1 VTPVAAAD
9 YTGQPRFAG
18 TDARL
23 VEDVLAEYGELTQ
36 SCLQQY
42 LPVDEPRS
50 YLYELL
56 ADYPRRGGKRLRPS
70 LCIAMA
76 RATGAPVE
84 DAIPCAVSI
93 ELMHN
98 AILVHDDIEDA
109 SRTRRGAPTLH
120 ALHGAPLAINAG
132 DAMGLLSLRPL
143 KDNIH
148 RLGLATALRIFEET
162 ERMAW
167 ESTEGQA
174 LELGWQRDNRTD
186 VTEEDYLQM
195 VLQKTCWLGAIYPL
209 RVGCLIGARGRMP
222 LDPLI
227 RLGFFYGAA
236 FQIQDDLLNL
246 EAGPAYGK
254 EINEDLVEGKRTL
267 MIIHARR
274 HGTAD
279 ERRELTEF
287 LAWPREARSTAAV
300 ARIRAVI
307 ERSGAIDHAR
317 TVAAGLA
324 GAALC
329 EFDKYF
335 DGVPPSR
342 DLDFMRSLVTW
353 VVERSH

>member
-1 VTPVAAAD
+1 MDDA
-9 YTGQPRFAG
+9 GQQCFAG

-23 VEDVLAEYGELTQ
+23 VEELLAEYGELTR
-36 SCLQQY
+36 SHLEAY
-42 LPVDEPRS
+42 LPKNEPRS

-56 ADYPRRGGKRLRPS
+56 ADYPRRGGKMLRPS

-84 DAIPCAVSI
+84 DAIPSAVSI

-98 AILVHDDIEDA
+98 ALLVHDDIEDA
-109 SRTRRGAPTLH
+109 SGTRRGTPTLH

-186 VTEEDYLQM
+186 VTDEDYLHM

-209 RVGCLIGARGRMP
+209 RVGCLIGSRGRLP

-246 EAGPAYGK
+246 EGGAAYGK
-254 EINEDLVEGKRTL
+254 EIDGDLLEGKRTL
-267 MIIHARR
+267 MLIHALG
-274 HGTAD
+274 HGTD
-279 ERRELTEF
+279 GERRELTNF
-287 LAWPREARSTAAV
+287 LGRPRAARSPAAV
-300 ARIRAVI
+300 ARIRAVF
-307 ERSGAIDHAR
+307 ERSGAIHHAR

-324 GAALC
+324 GAALY
-329 EFDKYF
+329 EFDRYF
-335 DGVPPSR
+335 EGIPPSR

-353 VVERSH
+353 VLERSY

>member
-1 VTPVAAAD
+1 MDDVDQCCFV
-9 YTGQPRFAG
+9 G

-23 VEDVLAEYGELTQ
+23 VEDVLTEYGTLTQ
-36 SCLQQY
+36 SHLQAY
-42 LPVDEPRS
+42 LPTDEPRS

-56 ADYPRRGGKRLRPS
+56 ADYPRRGGKKLRPS

-84 DAIPCAVSI
+84 DALPTAVSI

-98 AILVHDDIEDA
+98 ALLVHDDIEDA
-109 SRTRRGAPTLH
+109 SRTRRGTPTLH

-132 DAMGLLSLRPL
+132 DAMGLLSLHPL
-143 KDNIH
+143 KDNI
-148 RLGLATALRIFEET
+148 RQLGLATALRIFEET

-186 VTEEDYLQM
+186 VTDEDYLQM

-236 FQIQDDLLNL
+236 FQIQDDLLSL
-246 EAGPAYGK
+246 EPGPAYGK
-254 EINEDLVEGKRTL
+254 EVNEDLLEGKRTL
-267 MIIHARR
+267 MIIHALL
-274 HGTAD
+274 HGTGA
-279 ERRELTEF
+279 ERLELTEF
-287 LAWPREARSTAAV
+287 LERPRAKRSPAAI
-300 ARIRAVI
+300 AGIRALL
-307 ERSGAIDHAR
+307 ERSGALDHAR

-324 GAALC
+324 GAALY

-335 DGVPPSR
+335 EGVPPSR

-353 VVERSH
+353 VVERAR